1 MNTGENLFRMALT
14 RVKNDQKALDKPAK
28 CMVDQYML
36 DGRIEPYQDIF
47 DDAVAERLSKK
58 GNKEQQATVSA
69 AWTLCSKRLYGQ
81 LGQKQLRPIFP
92 SICSGGKV
100 EIKTIAEAR
109 RDNAVAV
116 QVKADTLRAAAE
128 RSATRSEDARIDK
141 MRNATAESIAQSLR
155 ETLAL
160 SGVSVSALAWEI
172 THGENPVES
181 WETLLAGIAYL
192 AQNGAQSASSAASAT
207 SIAAPSLETA

>member
-1 MNTGENLFRMALT
+1 MNTSENLFRMALA
-14 RVKNDQKALDKPAK
+14 RVKNDHKALDKPAK

-58 GNKEQQATVSA
+58 GNKDQQATVSA

-109 RDNAVAV
+109 RDNAVAI
-116 QVKADTLRAAAE
+116 QKKADDLQAASE
-128 RSATRSEDARIDK
+128 RSALRSEANKIEK
-141 MRNATAESIAQSLR
+141 MKGETAKSIADSLR
-155 ETLAL
+155 DTLAV
-160 SGVSVSALAWEI
+160 SGISIADVAWEI
-172 THGENPVES
+172 THSENPVET
-181 WETLLAGIAYL
+181 WDTFMLAIAYL
-192 AQNGAQSASSAASAT
+192 GMNGKADSADRKSVV
-207 SIAAPSLETA
+207 